1 MRCGVSAA
9 SDRCS
14 GQMSVEFAALLPVML
29 VVALVGL
36 NLMRYVELC
45 SEFDQVALD
54 AVVSQGVSPA
64 GEQTVESAERQVR
77 SCIEDAMGSGRS
89 VSVEVTSTDE
99 GRFGG
104 SGENLTVVPS
114 LTRFTC
120 TLKITPW
127 PGRLSIA
134 GVEFVPPLR
143 LVHERSIVVD
153 RYRPGVVV

>member
-1 MRCGVSAA
+1 MRRMVGA
-9 SDRCS
+9 SPARCS

-54 AVVSQGVSPA
+54 AVISQGVSPS

-77 SCIEDAMGSGRS
+77 SCIEEAMGSERG
-89 VSVEVTSTDE
+89 VSVEVTSAEE

-104 SGENLTVVPS
+104 AGENLTVVPS

-120 TLKITPW
+120 TLKVTPW
-127 PGRLSIA
+127 PGRFSIA
-134 GVEFVPPLR
+134 GMEFVPPLR
-143 LVHERSIVVD
+143 LVHERSVVVD